1 MTYRITR
8 WSTRSRCSAWAS
20 CSARVSRK
28 ASAITPGRFN
38 PWGTY
43 IAVYF
48 LVTGVTGLAILGV
61 QSWVQSVFYGA
72 ALVIAVS
79 ASAFVKKRR
88 ERAARL
94 S

>member
-1 MTYRITR
+1 LLPAFAAAFLG
-8 WSTRSRCSAWAS
+8 ST
-20 CSARVSRK
+20 
-28 ASAITPGRFN
+28 AITPGRFN

-88 ERAARL
+88 EAAAKV
-94 S
+94 